1 MGVHRRTVPWPRIH
15 EHGTATTRVPG
26 HVIYDA
32 LVPEDGVA
40 TFHRP
45 FDVPAAWADGAV
57 FLRCDGAYGRAEV
70 YVNGSLAGVHGSGA
84 TSFDVDITPFL
95 RPAGNDL
102 AITLTEFTPHA
113 VLDDMSWYAHMSLLG
128 IWRDIFLF
136 STPKLHLG
144 QLDIDADWD
153 PDRGTGTLVLG
164 ADVINLDAAGRSYQL
179 DVTVGDG
186 AGDVLHRSSRRGSIG
201 GAASERQ
208 SFADGT
214 AGRPAPWSA
223 EEPRLYDL
231 EVVLS
236 TDGGP
241 TQTYR
246 RRIGFRRVEVRGNQL
261 LVNGAPIRMRG
272 VNRHDS
278 RILKGRALSAEDMRE
293 DVRNL
298 RRANVN
304 VIRTS
309 HYPPSPH
316 LLDACD
322 ELGMFV
328 FEQPPICFS
337 GGFDDH
343 HWTRTNEAAQLI
355 PYLLEVTAETVAR
368 DQGRPSVIVWD
379 LGNESRWG
387 SGFDAQLALVREMDP
402 SRPTT
407 FSFDLNELGPENEL
421 VRKPAAERPD
431 IRSYHYPGWDRTWRE
446 DLEWLSSYEQPVVL
460 DEYAP
465 LFAPCLR
472 SPGEGYGIAIDPGI
486 RDYWAAGYQ
495 PFMEAALQ
503 EQGVIG
509 GLIWGGFGEVF
520 AIPLDLTIGQG
531 PWAHL
536 PATDYVRIDDLY
548 PVEPGLFR
556 RGDGDWGIF
565 DAWNRPRP
573 ELWHVHKMYSP
584 IARVRRRVR
593 RGGRPARPDAAQ
605 PVLASLVRRAR
616 GPGDGRPGRGRA
628 RRSSAR
634 PGETAQLAVR
644 RDPAS
649 EAVRVELWHPEGW
662 LVDGWEWPWPGASA
676 PPEAAVLERAEDLE
690 LDLSEPGALA
700 RHRRRPPLAARLA
713 GVPHPGRR
721 HARTSPFRA
730 PGPTAATSSPPDP
743 TRHARR
749 SSARTGRGPISARIE
764 GRTVV
769 FEYECTYPGPAPS
782 TPRRSA

>member
-1 MGVHRRTVPWPRIH
+1 M
-15 EHGTATTRVPG
+15 
-26 HVIYDA
+26 
-32 LVPEDGVA
+32 
-40 TFHRP
+40 
-45 FDVPAAWADGAV
+45 
-57 FLRCDGAYGRAEV
+57 
-70 YVNGSLAGVHGSGA
+70 
-84 TSFDVDITPFL
+84 
-95 RPAGNDL
+95 
-102 AITLTEFTPHA
+102 
-113 VLDDMSWYAHMSLLG
+113 
-128 IWRDIFLF
+128 
-136 STPKLHLG
+136 
-144 QLDIDADWD
+144 
-153 PDRGTGTLVLG
+153 
-164 ADVINLDAAGRSYQL
+164 
-179 DVTVGDG
+179 
-186 AGDVLHRSSRRGSIG
+186 LHRSSRRGSIG
-201 GAASERQ
+201 GATSERQ
-208 SFADGT
+208 AFVTEPLAVQ
-214 AGRPAPWSA
+214 PWTA

-231 EVVLS
+231 DVVVR

-241 TQTYR
+241 AQAYH

-261 LVNGAPIRMRG
+261 LVNGAPIRIRG

-278 RILKGRALSAEDMRE
+278 RILKGRALSADDMRE

-322 ELGMFV
+322 EMGMFV

-368 DQGRPSVIVWD
+368 DKGRPSIIVWD

-446 DLEWLSSYEQPVVL
+446 DLEWLGSYEQPVVL

-503 EQGVIG
+503 ERGVIG

-548 PVEPGLFR
+548 PIEPGLFR

-584 IARVRRRVR
+584 ILGSSAEFTEAGDRLELTLLNRFSHRSFEGLEVRVT
-593 RGGRPARPDAAQ
+593 GGEVQ
-605 PVLASLVRRAR
+605 GGLALT
-616 GPGDGRPGRGRA
+616 
-628 RRSSAR
+628 AR
-634 PGETAQLAVR
+634 PGETAELVVQ
-644 RDPAS
+644 RDRAS
-649 EAVRVELWHPEGW
+649 DAVRVELWHPEGW

-676 PPEAAVLERAEDLE
+676 PPAAIVLERAEELR
-690 LDLSEPGALA
+690 LDLSEPGALTVTGDDHRWLLGWPEFHILDVDTPHIPVPSPRTDGSGVSGGSDSARAPLVGPDWEGSISA
-700 RHRRRPPLAARLA
+700 RHRGPDGRLRVRVHLSRVPCLQRQGGRPDPAPVGGADRPLVAPRRRMEPLPRGPHRPDGRLRRGGSGLEHHARPGADVGAGRDAGGKQRLPKREALDRRRRGHRRTPLPDRAVRRDPARPGRAGRRIAPAPRARLVRRRPNAGRQPPDLVGVSRVRQADRGGHDAAW
-713 GVPHPGRR
+713 PHRPGRR
-721 HARTSPFRA
+721 
-730 PGPTAATSSPPDP
+730 
-743 TRHARR
+743 
-749 SSARTGRGPISARIE
+749 
-764 GRTVV
+764 
-769 FEYECTYPGPAPS
+769 
-782 TPRRSA
+782 